1 MTMSYNRYLDTRKD
15 FTKLNEYANE
25 MEPLLVEAEFES
37 EEDKEKVIDW
47 VRETFFN
54 QWKQSGGSQ

>member
-1 MTMSYNRYLDTRKD
+1 MSYNRYLDIRKD
-15 FTKLNEYANE
+15 FTKLNEYANKI
-25 MEPLLVEAEFES
+25 EPLLVEAEFKS

-54 QWKQSGGSQ
+54 QWKQKGGVR